1 MGELVTELLED
12 APALKFVTL
21 GGEKFKHYRNRTYQ
35 MINGYGPTE
44 NTVSSTEFW

>member
-21 GGEKFKHYRNRTYQ
+21 GGREIQ
-35 MINGYGPTE
+35 ALP
-44 NTVSSTEFW
+44 